1 MYREEPHIY
10 KPDVYVINDL
20 QLGLEKMA
28 AYGRLML
35 LGDSITQCSFSVGG
49 WGSKVADHFQRRLD
63 VFNRGYSGY
72 NTTLIKC
79 ALPQILS
86 FTAPLDAATVMLG
99 SNDSALKE
107 VNPEQHVPLEAFE
120 SNLRGICEL
129 LLNHGVPREGVLLVS
144 PPPLC
149 ERVRAEVWRVV

>member
-1 MYREEPHIY
+1 MV
-10 KPDVYVINDL
+10 VYLYVNDL
-20 QLGLEKMA
+20 QLALQKMA
-28 AYGRLML
+28 AHSYGRLML
-35 LGDSITQCSFSVGG
+35 LGDSITQYSFSVGG
-49 WGSKVADHFQRRLD
+49 WGAKIADHFQRRLD
-63 VFNRGYSGY
+63 VLNRGYAGY
-72 NTTLIKC
+72 NTAWVKC

-86 FTAPLDAATVMLG
+86 FTAPLDAATVLLG
-99 SNDSALKE
+99 SNDSGLKE

-129 LLNHGVPREGVLLVS
+129 LLNCGVPREGILLVS